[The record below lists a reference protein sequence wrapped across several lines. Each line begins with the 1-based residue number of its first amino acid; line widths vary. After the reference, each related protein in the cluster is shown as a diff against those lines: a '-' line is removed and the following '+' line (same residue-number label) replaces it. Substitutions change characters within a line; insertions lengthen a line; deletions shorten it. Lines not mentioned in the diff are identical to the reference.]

1 MEVFGVWCCVK
12 YLESHDSRGQSR
24 KMLSSKPVFDVEIL
38 SQKSKAKQT
47 KTKQK
52 EQQKEK
58 QPTKPNKLAEI
69 PTMLKIN
76 I

>member
-1 MEVFGVWCCVK
+1 
-12 YLESHDSRGQSR
+12 
-24 KMLSSKPVFDVEIL
+24 MLSSKPAFDVEIL
-38 SQKSKAKQT
+38 SQKTKPNQN
-47 KTKQK
+47 KTKGSKKNNKK
-52 EQQKEK
+52 EN